1 MISMPNEYNVRIS
14 YNHISGLKPPIK
26 CCNNLWIV
34 YNIVSSSWCSFLRM
48 QIYIPWGLGCGFLIP
63 EVFQS
68 RSTTLL
74 TRGVALQGIKLC
86 SLPENDTVGPVLI
99 QIDVL
104 CSRFV
109 NAIELGKNTL
119 IFSEF
124 AWWIIATPILQP
136 IWNLEKMR
144 NTRRH
149 LPSTNCWLSQSW
161 VFRPLLLQRYM
172 YYAL

>member
-109 NAIELGKNTL
+109 NATELGKNTL

-124 AWWIIATPILQP
+124 NLANHCDPHSSAH
-136 IWNLEKMR
+136 LEKMR

-149 LPSTNCWLSQSW
+149 LPSTNCWLSQS
-161 VFRPLLLQRYM
+161 
-172 YYAL
+172 